1 MKTLRFVRL
10 GAISSILIAVTS
22 LSAPAH
28 SGPANSD
35 LKLQFATASA
45 NNQNPHSQQQFGP
58 DDVTLSNVKRG
69 WTSVTWEA
77 DTPVGHLKCQADD
90 MLHHFD
96 CFPGK
101 PTAAASSVPKGN

>member
-1 MKTLRFVRL
+1 MKTLGPVHL
-10 GAISSILIAVTS
+10 GTTGFILIAAAS
-22 LSAPAH
+22 LAAPAH
-28 SGPANSD
+28 SGPADADS
-35 LKLQFATASA
+35 KLQFATASS
-45 NNQNPHSQQQFGP
+45 NNQNPRSQQQFGP

-101 PTAAASSVPKGN
+101 PTVVASPTPKGN